1 VVRIHFWEQTL
12 LLKTN
17 YMGTDIYN
25 SSDTDNSNY
34 IYNSSDIDSSSYVRF
49 LYKAI
54 FCHDISFK
62 EYVAFNKEV
71 GEQRFEE
78 IYSKV
83 SSIMSPNLQMKDNNF
98 SDEWKKNITKKQW
111 KELSQI
117 PEFDREVVENI
128 VGFTLPL
135 KKNTQEDVKEIT
147 QRQTNT

>member
-1 VVRIHFWEQTL
+1 
-12 LLKTN
+12 
-17 YMGTDIYN
+17 MGTDIYN